1 MFKFTRLVL
10 IVALLAGFYGSA
22 LLVALTTPWSIIALI
37 ILALVA
43 QVRQRRQLHL
53 TAHGTARVAELEE
66 LHQAGMVGGREGL
79 ILGRLPETPYRLFPA
94 MRALFDT
101 KVESRA
107 ACLQFLPPRRG
118 RARRDG
124 ADLVRLSRSVHAV
137 VFAPTGAGKGV
148 SCILP
153 FLFDCP
159 HSCVIIDFKGENA
172 LLTATHRRQRF
183 GHRTVI
189 LDPFRVI
196 TPHPDTLNPLDEIRK
211 GSRTATDDIRSLAAE
226 LIVRTGLEKEP
237 HWNDAGEMWV
247 SGLMACVV
255 HHAPSDDRS
264 LQTVRGL
271 FEPSKMETAIK
282 LLSASDDEFV
292 ARMGHQLDH
301 FKDRE
306 LSSALTTTSRHL
318 RFLDTPAIAETTR
331 SSSFNPEDLRRGRMT
346 VYLVLPPEHMQACM
360 GLLRLW
366 VGTLMRAIV
375 RGGLQE
381 SNKIHFV
388 LDEAASLGHG
398 MKAISDAVDKYRGY
412 GIRCQ
417 FYYQSMGQLKLCW
430 PEDQGQTLL
439 SNSSQVFFAVN
450 DLPTAE
456 YVSNRMGSATIPVA
470 SGGSSTGRSGS
481 STFGGRG
488 AGSWNTGTSSGR
500 NENWSQIGRKILTPD
515 ECLNLDPRTAVTFT
529 PGVPPVVTRLVRYF
543 EERGLT
549 RPPGLIRSGLLAFT
563 TLARAL
569 ILLVF
574 TAVFALVMTAET
586 NGQMQSE
593 PRPPLP
599 APAVPNPPVVG
610 PFLPAENTGRNFHI
624 ISPATKGR

>member
-1 MFKFTRLVL
+1 MFKLTRLVL
-10 IVALLAGFYGSA
+10 IASLAIAFYGLV
-22 LLVALTTPWSIIALI
+22 LLIKMTTPGSIIVLI
-37 ILALVA
+37 GLALVA
-43 QVRQRRQLHL
+43 QIRRRRQLHL
-53 TAHGTARVAELEE
+53 TAHGTARVAEPDE
-66 LHQAGMVGGREGL
+66 LRRVGMVGGREGL
-79 ILGRLPETPYRLFPA
+79 ILGRLPESRYQLLPA
-94 MRALFDT
+94 MRTLFDPN
-101 KVESRA
+101 VGSRA
-107 ACLQFLPPRRG
+107 ACLQFLPQRRA

-124 ADLVRLSRSVHAV
+124 TDWVRLTRSVHSV

-148 SCILP
+148 SCIVP
-153 FLFDCP
+153 FLLDCP
-159 HSCVIIDFKGENA
+159 DSCVVVDFKGENA

-211 GSRTATDDIRSLAAE
+211 GSRTAQDEIRSMAAE
-226 LIVRTGLEKEP
+226 LIVRTGQEKEP
-237 HWNDAGEMWV
+237 HWNDSAEMWA

-264 LQTVRGL
+264 LQTVREL
-271 FEPSKMETAIK
+271 FEPTKMETAIK

-292 ARMGHQLDH
+292 ARMGHQLGH

-318 RFLDTPAIAETTR
+318 RFLDTPAIAESTR
-331 SSSFNPEDLRRGRMT
+331 SSSFRPEELRHGQMT

-381 SNKIHFV
+381 TNKIHFV

-439 SNSSQVFFAVN
+439 SNTSQVFFAVN

-456 YVSNRMGSATIPVA
+456 YVSNRIGSATILVG
-470 SGGSSTGRSGS
+470 SGGSSTGRSSS
-481 STFGGRG
+481 STFGGHG
-488 AGSWNTGTSSGR
+488 GSWNTGTSSGS
-500 NENWSQIGRKILTPD
+500 NDNWSQMGRKLNPD
-515 ECLNLDPRTAVTFT
+515 EVLNLDPRTAVTFT
-529 PGVPPVVTRLVRYF
+529 PGVPPVVTRLLRYF

-549 RPPGLIRSGLLAFT
+549 RPPGLIRKGLLAFT
-563 TLARAL
+563 TFARAL

-586 NGQMQSE
+586 NAQMKRE
-593 PRPPLP
+593 TRRRLP
-599 APAVPNPPVVG
+599 APAVTNAPVG
-610 PFLPAENTGRNFHI
+610 PSLPAEKTGRFHI